1 MRSEGNFTSLFEGIK
16 AGLLFVGTIVGAGF
30 ASGREILTF
39 FAGGA
44 VSSVFAVIAAGIFF
58 FLTGILFFSL
68 GRRINSGNLF
78 KITETLLKKYSA
90 GFNIFLSFCYLILLS
105 AMLAGI
111 DALSKESLG
120 YNGIIPIFSIIMLTL
135 GIIAIR
141 KGIKG
146 LLKINSVL
154 VPIIVIF
161 ILAVCLFSLS
171 DITVTGS
178 GNWMVSGFFSSM
190 VNSVL
195 YVSMNMLLSSVV
207 LISAGKN
214 MDKRQIKTA
223 SITAAVILTA
233 LISLILLACK
243 LNYSQVQGMEM
254 PVVILSLKIAPYFNI
269 ITLIILSFAIFTT
282 LISSLYPLK
291 EYGREFIKK
300 ETVLYII
307 LGLSGF
313 LLSRLGFTYIVTYMY
328 PVQGIIGV
336 VFIAFCAAYEVQS
349 TKMKFPVKFKK
360 IKNNNNNQ
368 NSVNIL
374 KQNTNN

>member
-1 MRSEGNFTSLFEGIK
+1 
-16 AGLLFVGTIVGAGF
+16 
-30 ASGREILTF
+30 
-39 FAGGA
+39 
-44 VSSVFAVIAAGIFF
+44 
-58 FLTGILFFSL
+58 
-68 GRRINSGNLF
+68 
-78 KITETLLKKYSA
+78 
-90 GFNIFLSFCYLILLS
+90 
-105 AMLAGI
+105 
-111 DALSKESLG
+111 
-120 YNGIIPIFSIIMLTL
+120 
-135 GIIAIR
+135 
-141 KGIKG
+141 
-146 LLKINSVL
+146 

-214 MDKRQIKTA
+214 MNKRQIKTA

-243 LNYSQVQGMEM
+243 LNYSQVQGMDM

-291 EYGREFIKK
+291 EYGQEFVKK
-300 ETVLYII
+300 ETALYIA

-328 PVQGIIGV
+328 PVQGIIGII
-336 VFIAFCAAYEVQS
+336 FIAFCAAYEVQN
-349 TKMKFPVKFKK
+349 TKMKFPIKFKK
-360 IKNNNNNQ
+360 IKNNNNNS

-374 KQNTNN
+374 KENPNN